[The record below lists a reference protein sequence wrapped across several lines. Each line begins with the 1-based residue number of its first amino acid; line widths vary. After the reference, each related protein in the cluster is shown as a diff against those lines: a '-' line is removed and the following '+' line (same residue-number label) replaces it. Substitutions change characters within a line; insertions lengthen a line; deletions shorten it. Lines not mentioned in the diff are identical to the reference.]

1 MKQNLLTKVLLL
13 FALIVG
19 SASSAWAQVSSAT
32 PTDGGSYVVAAYVNS
47 KYYALPCT
55 TTSGGTLTGVEI
67 ELNSLNKVSTS
78 VASGK
83 TWTLEE
89 GTGDNEGYY
98 YFKYTSGAS
107 TYYLYKNGTGKTNY
121 NFKVST
127 SSMNYWSFTTN
138 GTGYSVE
145 AIGRGENNTLIQ
157 CNSGTF
163 RCYSSATPI
172 ILLEIGDAPTSS
184 VANPTIELDAGT
196 YFTAQSVTIKTNE
209 SGGTTYYT
217 TDGSI
222 PTNAST
228 EYTGAIS
235 ITETTTV
242 KAITYKGTQSSD
254 VVSATY
260 TIVTAKT
267 IPYQETFDDADGTGG
282 NDGEWSGTIASNS
295 YTNSDWTFE
304 KVYGADKCIKLSTG
318 SAIGSA
324 ISSWIAFENGKTY
337 TLLLRAGAWDG
348 DAANIKISYNGGDVI
363 VSSEALTQGK
373 FINYAYTLTPA
384 GPSQIKI
391 ESTGKKRYFI
401 DDFMIVEGDAKAA
414 TISSAGYATFSNGEA
429 LDFSANADLVVYTA
443 TDNGSS
449 VTLNEVM
456 SKQVPANTAVVLK
469 GAEGTYE
476 GTVIASA
483 EELGANDL
491 HISDGET
498 ATSDQNIYVLANKS
512 NGVGFYK
519 WVGTS
524 SLSSGKIYLKAASSA
539 PFLGFDG
546 DDTTGIYSVE
556 RGALSVE
563 GCYTLDGR
571 RVAQPTKG
579 LYIVNGKKVMIK

>member
-19 SASSAWAQVSSAT
+19 SLSTSWAQVSSAT
-32 PTDGGSYVVAAYVNS
+32 PTDGGSYVVAAYVNN

-55 TTSGGTLTGVEI
+55 TTNGGTLTGVEI

-78 VASGK
+78 DASGK

-89 GTGDNEGYY
+89 GTDDNEGYY
-98 YFKYTSGAS
+98 YFTYTSGNN

-145 AIGRGENNTLIQ
+145 AIDRGENNTLIQ
-157 CNSGTF
+157 CNNGTF

-184 VANPTIELDAGT
+184 VANPTIELAAGT
-196 YFTAQSVTIKTNE
+196 YFTAQSVTIITNE

-267 IPYQETFDDADGTGG
+267 IPYQETFDNADGTGG
-282 NDGEWSGTIASNS
+282 NDGEWSGSIASNS

-373 FINYAYTLTPA
+373 FVNYAYTLTPT
-384 GPSQIKI
+384 GPAKIKI

-401 DDFMIVEGDAKAA
+401 DDFMIVEGNAKAA
-414 TISSAGYATFSNGEA
+414 TISSAEYATFSNTEA
-429 LDFSANADLVVYTA
+429 VDFSANGDLVVYTA

-456 SKQVPANTAVVLK
+456 RKQVPANKAVVLK
-469 GAEGTYE
+469 GAEGTYAAA
-476 GTVIASA
+476 VIASA
-483 EELGANDL
+483 EALADNDL
-491 HISDGET
+491 KIAEEDLQG
-498 ATSDQNIYVLANKS
+498 NGKIYVLNKK
-512 NGVGFYK
+512 NGKVGFYK
-519 WVGTS
+519 
-524 SLSSGKIYLKAASSA
+524 LSSTGTLEKGKAYLETENAA

-579 LYIVNGKKVMIK
+579 LYILNGKKVLIP